1 MMTNR
6 VVRRFGEE
14 NALRCVFRDDSG
26 ARLIVKDF
34 VQGPCYDQQS
44 SIVANIVKRT
54 LSHGV
59 EINSRHYH
67 FLAWSWGYVTQDAE
81 LQAFLKTTDSIR
93 FYASETPTAE
103 RAKSTLEASSHKI
116 SYISF

>member
-1 MMTNR
+1 VMVTPLRTLFMAPEVMMTNR

-34 VQGPCYDQQS
+34 VQGPCCDQQS
-44 SIVANIVKRT
+44 SIVANIVQRT

-59 EINSRHYH
+59 EINNRHYH
-67 FLAWSWGYVTQDAE
+67 FLAWSNSQ
-81 LQAFLKTTDSIR
+81 
-93 FYASETPTAE
+93 
-103 RAKSTLEASSHKI
+103 
-116 SYISF
+116 